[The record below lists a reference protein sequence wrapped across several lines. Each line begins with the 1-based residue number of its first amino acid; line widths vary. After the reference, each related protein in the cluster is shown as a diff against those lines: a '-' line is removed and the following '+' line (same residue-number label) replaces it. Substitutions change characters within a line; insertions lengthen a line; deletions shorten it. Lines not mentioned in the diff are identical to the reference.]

1 MLSREEGGGQGEMW
15 YVRHLLLELLLWIHF
30 FFFFYLFNKYV
41 SHGYYYQKPCWDLGD
56 EK

>member
-1 MLSREEGGGQGEMW
+1 MLSREEGGGKGEMW
-15 YVRHLLLELLLWIHF
+15 YVRHLLLELLLWI